1 MFLCVYLHFGI
12 FDVYRINSNIEIC
25 FFVYIYILVYLTF
38 IESIKYWNMF
48 LCVYLHFGIFDVY
61 RINQILKYVSL
72 RIFTFWYI
80 WRLENKSNIEICF
93 FAYIYILVYLTSIEW
108 IKYWNMFLCVYLH
121 FGIFDVYRINQIL
134 KYVSLRIFT
143 FWYIWRL

>member
-1 MFLCVYLHFGI
+1 MFLCVYWFWYIWRLQ
-12 FDVYRINSNIEIC
+12 NKSNIEIC
-25 FFVYIYILVYLTF
+25 FFAYIYILYIWRL
-38 IESIKYWNMF
+38 
-48 LCVYLHFGIFDVY
+48 

-80 WRLENKSNIEICF
+80 WRIFWNMFLCVCLLFGIFDVCRIKSNIEICF
-93 FAYIYILVYLTSIEW
+93 FAFIYIVVYLTSIE
-108 IKYWNMFLCVYLH
+108 YLH
-121 FGIFDVYRINQIL
+121 FGIFDVYQIL

>member
-1 MFLCVYLHFGI
+1 
-12 FDVYRINSNIEIC
+12 
-25 FFVYIYILVYLTF
+25 
-38 IESIKYWNMF
+38 MF

-121 FGIFDVYRINQIL
+121 FGIFDVYRMNQIL

-143 FWYIWRL
+143 FWSIFDVYLHFGNYKNESNIEICFFVYIYILVYLTSRE